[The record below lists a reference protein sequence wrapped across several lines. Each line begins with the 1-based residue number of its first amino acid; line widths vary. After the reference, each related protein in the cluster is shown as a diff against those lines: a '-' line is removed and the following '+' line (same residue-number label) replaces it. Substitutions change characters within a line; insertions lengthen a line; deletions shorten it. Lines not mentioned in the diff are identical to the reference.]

1 MHDTFG
7 SRRPTRQLTMSA
19 VGVQPGPR
27 CEILNGPANAV
38 NNRKSVPMSGLVRT
52 PFSSLF
58 DFAWRTAF
66 RLGFPLAR
74 FWWRLTC
81 PRHEGVLVA
90 VYVGPALLLVRTSY
104 LVGWHFPGGGIRRG
118 ETPEA
123 AARREL
129 DEEIGLTVSAL
140 LPAGV
145 TCGVWDGRRTRLHFF
160 ELRLPEMPRL
170 QLDNREIIAAQ
181 LTLPIDLHDTTL
193 TGPVAAYVTTRSA
206 DAQRAPGP
214 I

>member
-1 MHDTFG
+1 
-7 SRRPTRQLTMSA
+7 MSDLA
-19 VGVQPGPR
+19 
-27 CEILNGPANAV
+27 
-38 NNRKSVPMSGLVRT
+38 RT
-52 PFSSLF
+52 PFSSLI

-145 TCGVWDGRRTRLHFF
+145 ACGVWDGRRTRLHFF
-160 ELRLPEMPRL
+160 ALRLPEMPRL

-181 LTLPIDLHDTTL
+181 LTSPVDLHDMAL
-193 TGPVAAYVTTRSA
+193 TGPVAAYVARSA